1 MKPLARL
8 FQHGSARLTF
18 TAAAGLTAVLGTAAA
33 LSAPAASASVSVVTS
48 TITVTF
54 NVKATASGLSGTDS
68 LPETLTAAA
77 PATVKP
83 DARFIVSLSSGAIS
97 IPTSADGVTIVDI
110 KSLSLKV
117 KVPANSSYVS
127 CSFSGGSGIGT
138 GTPKCSETNGAVT
151 FKVPGPMD
159 GGTTVTLPKMSVHLK
174 AGTSGTITSKLG
186 GTSYT
191 NPGLKGSA
199 DLTVLGS
206 AVTATAVAYPD
217 PNPVLTTTKI
227 S

>member
-1 MKPLARL
+1 MKLLLRRS
-8 FQHGSARLTF
+8 QHGSARLTLM
-18 TAAAGLTAVLGTAAA
+18 TAAGLTAVLGTAAA
-33 LSAPAASASVSVVTS
+33 LSAPAASASVSLVTKTVS
-48 TITVTF
+48 VTF

-68 LPETLTAAA
+68 LPETLTATA

-83 DARFIVSLSSGAIS
+83 SAHFIVSLSSGAIS
-97 IPTSADGVTIVDI
+97 VPASVDGVTIVDI

-127 CSFSGGSGIGT
+127 CSFSGGSGLGT
-138 GTPKCSETNGAVT
+138 GTPTCSQTNGAVT

-191 NPGLKGSA
+191 NPGLRGTA
-199 DLTVLGS
+199 DLTVAGG

>member
-8 FQHGSARLTF
+8 FQQGSPRLALMT
-18 TAAAGLTAVLGTAAA
+18 AAGLTAVLGTAAV
-33 LSAPAASASVSVVTS
+33 LTAPAASASVSLVTK
-48 TITVTF
+48 TVSVTYKI
-54 NVKATASGLSGTDS
+54 KATASGLSGTDS
-68 LPETLTAAA
+68 VPESLTATA

-83 DARFIVSLSSGAIS
+83 SGKFIVSVSSAAIS
-97 IPTSADGVTIVDI
+97 LPKTVDGVTIVDV
-110 KSLSLKV
+110 KSVSLKV

-151 FKVPGPMD
+151 FSVPGPMD

-174 AGTSGTITSKLG
+174 AGTSGTISSKMG
-186 GTSYT
+186 GSSYT
-191 NPGLKGSA
+191 NPGLKATA
-199 DLTVLGS
+199 DLTVLGG